1 MKYEIVLTIRNEDK
15 FESLDKVQADDLLHL
30 VSQFTFVVLN
40 IQRKEYEKQ
49 INELESHTDINNDIP
64 F

>member
-15 FESLDKVQADDLLHL
+15 FESLDKIQADDLLHL
-30 VSQFTFVVLN
+30 ASQLTFVLLN
-40 IQRKEYEKQ
+40 IQRKEHDEEMSALRMK
-49 INELESHTDINNDIP
+49 DDDIP